1 VSDISTF
8 KQVSILTPEE
18 KKKANQTIVN
28 VITQCLFL
36 LFSSDNEEM
45 SEDEVEELLDQAFN
59 IALVVMSILRV
70 DVVGKNSNED
80 YVLKLTPYTSFA
92 EFQKNNNF

>member
-1 VSDISTF
+1 
-8 KQVSILTPEE
+8 
-18 KKKANQTIVN
+18 
-28 VITQCLFL
+28 
-36 LFSSDNEEM
+36 M
-45 SEDEVEELLDQAFN
+45 SEDDVEELLDQAFN

-80 YVLKLTPYTSFA
+80 YVLKLTPYASFA